1 MCTFFLDFICDIIKC
16 KISCISYNINYIY
29 VLHTIH
35 IRVKIFFGGAKVE
48 KLNRKIHKIHNYI
61 YANEGLSNSETLNE
75 FLKIF
80 YCKILDEKRGS
91 ELYKQK
97 DNMATIEYLR
107 QLYSELKE
115 KLDGLMDKNEDIELN
130 SETLI
135 YIINELKDIKLES
148 YSSDIKGHILQRII
162 DRSYRESR
170 GQFFTPPQVVDFVVK
185 MIKPQINESGCDPAS
200 GTGGFMFS
208 ALEYIAGE
216 NKISS
221 EDLKRIQF
229 FDISKSLVKLIA
241 MRMMFEFSGD
251 VQNYHVRNSI
261 TDTFTQEFDYVLT
274 NPPFG
279 TQGKI
284 IDKSIL
290 AKYELGCDEKG
301 KTIKSQVPDILFVEK
316 VIKILK
322 QNGRA
327 AIVLPDGDFENPSL
341 EYFRRYLI
349 ENVRIDAVVSLPDGT
364 FIPYGTGVKSS
375 ILFLSKI
382 EKTEL
387 DDSIKSDY
395 KVFYGK
401 ITKLG
406 YTFTKHSKNEI
417 DEDGNLLEDYNQ
429 IAEAYHNKQYGDNAY
444 LVGIKTIISNNYMLS
459 ESFYSPE
466 YSRVIENIKR
476 KKFAPLSELVEFKYK
491 KEKLDSESIYNYIE
505 IADVNAYTS
514 EIINSS
520 EMLGEELPSRASYKL
535 EEGDMLVATS
545 GNSIGTQKQAKAIVI
560 DKYKDCICTNGFTVF
575 KAKRISAYY
584 LLRFFNSDEFLKQ
597 MLKYKYGTAIPCVGR
612 DDFEKILVPIPEEE
626 ELLRIES
633 NIKKAIELRNEAMR
647 LMSE

>member
-1 MCTFFLDFICDIIKC
+1 M
-16 KISCISYNINYIY
+16 
-29 VLHTIH
+29 
-35 IRVKIFFGGAKVE
+35 E
-48 KLNRKIHKIHNYI
+48 KLNRKIYKIHNYI

-75 FLKIF
+75 FLKVF
-80 YCKILDEKRGS
+80 YCKILDEKNGS

-97 DNMATIEYLR
+97 DSAATIEYLQ
-107 QLYSELKE
+107 QLYSELKA
-115 KLDGLMDKNEDIELN
+115 KLKGLMDKNETIDLHP
-130 SETLI
+130 ETLI
-135 YIINELKDIKLES
+135 YILNELKDVNLDS

-185 MIKPQINESGCDPAS
+185 MIKPQTNECGCDPAS

-208 ALEYIAGE
+208 ALKYIAE
-216 NKISS
+216 KNKISN

-229 FDISKSLVKLIA
+229 FDISKSLVKLVA
-241 MRMMFEFSGD
+241 MRMMFEFSDD
-251 VQNYHVRNSI
+251 VQNYHVKNSI
-261 TDTFTQEFDYVLT
+261 SDTFSQEYDYILT

-284 IDKSIL
+284 TDKNIL
-290 AKYELGCDEKG
+290 AMYDLGCDETG
-301 KTIKSQVPDILFVEK
+301 KTNKSQVPDILFVEK
-316 VIKILK
+316 VIKMLK

-341 EYFRRYLI
+341 EYFRKYLI
-349 ENVRIDAVVSLPDGT
+349 ENIRIDAVVSLPDGT

-382 EKTEL
+382 DKTDL
-387 DDSIKSDY
+387 HNLINSDY

-406 YTFTKHSKNEI
+406 YTFSKHSKDEI
-417 DEDGNLLEDYNQ
+417 DENGNLIEDYNQ
-429 IAEAYHNKQYGDNAY
+429 IVEAYHNKLYDDNAY
-444 LVGIKTIISNNYMLS
+444 LVGINTIINNNYMLS

-466 YSRVIENIKR
+466 YSKVIESIKR
-476 KKFAPLSELVEFKYK
+476 KKFAPLCELVEFKYK
-491 KEKLDSESIYNYIE
+491 KEKLDSEAIYNYIE

-520 EMLGEELPSRASYKL
+520 ELLGEDLPSRASYKL
-535 EEGDMLVATS
+535 DEGDILVATS
-545 GNSIGTQKQAKAIVI
+545 GNSIGTQKQAKAMVT

-575 KAKRISAYY
+575 KAKNISAYY
-584 LLRFFNSDEFLKQ
+584 LLRFFNSDAFLKQ
-597 MLKYKYGTAIPCVGR
+597 MLKYKHGTAIPCVGR
-612 DDFEKILVPIPEEE
+612 DDFEKILVPIPEK
-626 ELLRIES
+626 ELLLKIEN
-633 NIKKAIELRNEAMR
+633 NIKKAMELRNEAIK
-647 LMSE
+647 LMNT

>member
-1 MCTFFLDFICDIIKC
+1 M
-16 KISCISYNINYIY
+16 
-29 VLHTIH
+29 
-35 IRVKIFFGGAKVE
+35 E
-48 KLNRKIHKIHNYI
+48 KLNKKILKIHNYI

-80 YCKILDEKRGS
+80 YCKIIDEKKYCK
-91 ELYKQK
+91 LYKQK
-97 DNMATIEYLR
+97 NDAAVIEYLQ

-115 KLDGLMDKNEDIELN
+115 KLDGLMDKNEAIEL
-130 SETLI
+130 SLETQI
-135 YIINELKDIKLES
+135 FIINELKDIELNS

-170 GQFFTPPQVVDFVVK
+170 GQFFTPPQVVDFIVK
-185 MIKPQINESGCDPAS
+185 MIRPQKSESGCDPAS

-216 NKISS
+216 NQISS
-221 EDLKRIQF
+221 EDLERIQF

-261 TDTFTQEFDYVLT
+261 TDSFSQEFDYVLT

-284 IDKSIL
+284 IDKNIL
-290 AKYELGCDEKG
+290 AKYELGCDENG
-301 KTIKSQVPDILFVEK
+301 KISKSQVPDILFVEK

-322 QNGRA
+322 INGRA

-341 EYFRRYLI
+341 DYFRKYLI
-349 ENVRIDAVVSLPDGT
+349 ENVKIDAVISLPDGT

-382 EKTEL
+382 EKAEL
-387 DDSIKSDY
+387 NKAIKNDY
-395 KVFYGK
+395 QVFYGK

-406 YTFTKHSKNEI
+406 YTFSKHSKDEL

-429 IAEAYHNKQYGDNAY
+429 IAEAYHHKRYGDNAH
-444 LVGIKTIISNNYMLS
+444 LVGIQTIINNNYMLS

-466 YSRVIENIKR
+466 YSRIIECIKR
-476 KKFAPLSELVEFKYK
+476 KKYAPLCELVEFKYK
-491 KEKLDSESIYNYIE
+491 KEKFDSEAIYNYIE

-520 EMLGEELPSRASYKL
+520 EMIGEELPSRASYKL
-535 EEGDMLVATS
+535 EEGDIIVATS
-545 GNSIGTQKQAKAIVI
+545 GNSIGTQKQAKAMVT
-560 DKYKDCICTNGFTVF
+560 DKFKDCICTNGFTVF
-575 KAKRISAYY
+575 KAKKISAYY

-597 MLKYKYGTAIPCVGR
+597 MLKYKYGTAIPCIGR
-612 DDFEKILVPIPEEE
+612 EDFEKILVPIPEQN
-626 ELLRIES
+626 ELNQIEN
-633 NIKKAIELRNEAMR
+633 NIKRAIELREEAIR
-647 LMSE
+647 LMNA

>member
-1 MCTFFLDFICDIIKC
+1 M
-16 KISCISYNINYIY
+16 
-29 VLHTIH
+29 
-35 IRVKIFFGGAKVE
+35 E
-48 KLNRKIHKIHNYI
+48 KLNRKIYKIHNYI

-75 FLKIF
+75 FLKVF
-80 YCKILDEKRGS
+80 YCKILDEKNGS

-97 DNMATIEYLR
+97 DSTATIEYLQ
-107 QLYSELKE
+107 QLYSELKA
-115 KLDGLMDKNEDIELN
+115 KLKGLMDKNETIDLHP
-130 SETLI
+130 ETLI
-135 YIINELKDIKLES
+135 YILNELKDVNLDS

-185 MIKPQINESGCDPAS
+185 MIKPQTNECGCDPAS

-208 ALEYIAGE
+208 ALKYIAE
-216 NKISS
+216 KNKISN

-229 FDISKSLVKLIA
+229 FDISKSLVKLVA
-241 MRMMFEFSGD
+241 MRMMFEFSDD
-251 VQNYHVRNSI
+251 VQNYHVKNSI
-261 TDTFTQEFDYVLT
+261 SDTFSQEYDYILT

-284 IDKSIL
+284 TDKNIL
-290 AKYELGCDEKG
+290 AMYDLGCDETG
-301 KTIKSQVPDILFVEK
+301 KTNKSQVPDILFVEK
-316 VIKILK
+316 VIKMLK

-341 EYFRRYLI
+341 EYFRKYLI
-349 ENVRIDAVVSLPDGT
+349 ENIRIDAVVSLPDGT

-382 EKTEL
+382 DKTDL
-387 DDSIKSDY
+387 HNLINSDY

-406 YTFTKHSKNEI
+406 YTFSKHSKDEI
-417 DEDGNLLEDYNQ
+417 DENGNLIEDYNQ
-429 IAEAYHNKQYGDNAY
+429 IVEAYHNKLYDDNAY
-444 LVGIKTIISNNYMLS
+444 LVGINTIINNNYMLS

-466 YSRVIENIKR
+466 YSKVIESIKR
-476 KKFAPLSELVEFKYK
+476 KKFAPLCELVEFKYK
-491 KEKLDSESIYNYIE
+491 KEKLDSEAIYNYIE

-520 EMLGEELPSRASYKL
+520 ELLGEDLPSRASYKL
-535 EEGDMLVATS
+535 DEGDILVATS
-545 GNSIGTQKQAKAIVI
+545 GNSIGTQKQAKAMVT

-575 KAKRISAYY
+575 KAKNISAYY
-584 LLRFFNSDEFLKQ
+584 LLRFFNSDAFLKQ
-597 MLKYKYGTAIPCVGR
+597 MLKYKHGTAIPCVGR
-612 DDFEKILVPIPEEE
+612 DDFEKILVPIPEK
-626 ELLRIES
+626 ELLLKIEN
-633 NIKKAIELRNEAMR
+633 NIKKAMELRNEAIK
-647 LMSE
+647 LMNT